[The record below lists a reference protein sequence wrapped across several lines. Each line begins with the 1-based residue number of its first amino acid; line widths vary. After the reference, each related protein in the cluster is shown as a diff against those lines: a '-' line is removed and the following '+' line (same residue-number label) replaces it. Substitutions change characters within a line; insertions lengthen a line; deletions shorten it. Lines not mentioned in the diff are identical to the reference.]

1 MWRGLLTDALSGT
14 LDRTA
19 SVKEVLLQTSCALTG
34 RPRR

>member
-1 MWRGLLTDALSGT
+1 MWRVLPTDAASGT

-19 SVKEVLLQTSCALTG
+19 SVEEVPLQTSCAPTG